1 MKSLADYESDL
12 RRRVLAVTLLGQL
25 PYDEADLTALRAG
38 LQPLFAA
45 GVADGLRRVAARAEL
60 AFALYLVLEGTYH
73 YTAVRPSP
81 PTFCEKTWTAGPVLV
96 ACPPRG
102 IMTLVRPQEADMAET
117 TGGDIVHGN
126 KVELSGDYRG
136 ATLNFW
142 AGPAPTA
149 DAPRPAHIFLSYA
162 WGDDRL
168 FVERLR
174 AGLIEA
180 GYRVWRDV
188 EDLPSRGNALR
199 LELRE
204 ALDAAD
210 RFVPI
215 CGPAAAAS
223 ANVQLEWAY
232 ARDRCLPI
240 TPVLRLGDES
250 ALPPEFRRPL
260 YFDFR
265 ADDQFDAQLDAL
277 VERLRAAPKR
287 PGRLHGAFRL
297 LPDGVIPRTQSAQLA
312 DLLRPGETAR
322 AITGRAAAGALVAAG
337 GLGKS
342 VVALMFMLD
351 CDTRRA
357 FPDGLFWLEFG
368 QSPTVVA
375 LQAQVGKE
383 LGDDVAE
390 YRDAATGKARLQGLL
405 QGRKAL
411 LVLDDVWD
419 AAHAEALLVHAPDCR
434 WLITSRQTGLG
445 HRLGL
450 PPGHTLRV
458 DRLSSDEGAALIAGR
473 LGLDAG
479 ATHPDEAQHRT
490 IVALLDGHAQA
501 VALAAAHLV
510 AQDDALYLGPDELL
524 RRYEAAQASD
534 NPFALL
540 ALSDDDRQQNLELSL
555 RVSYDHLDEGRQRR
569 FRALG
574 AFAAEGAFSTA
585 ALAVVWDDA
594 DGDSAGDAARFLVG
608 ASLLERAEG
617 GRWRQHALLRAYA
630 LALLRRAGEEEA
642 ARAAHFAHYAAE
654 YGDNERNRPE
664 ASPGRH
670 ARIAADFDDIHH
682 ALEWGFASA
691 PEAACDLLN
700 ALENSYLQ
708 FDQPFAV
715 RRALLGAALAAANA
729 ASYDGGEANTL
740 KALGDLEVREA
751 QYGAAR
757 ARYEAALGLFR
768 AIPARLGEANTLQ
781 ALGQL
786 SQAEGDLDRAG
797 KQFNAAAALY
807 RGIGQGRDEAVMIA
821 LFAQLRLAQGQVDE
835 AIALI
840 HEALAYFEAH
850 QLTQDARVTQGIIA
864 RLAAAVPD
872 FDARWLALT
881 GQRRPAWLGNE
892 AARAEVE
899 RLVGLLVAWIQT
911 PDWAASRDYL
921 HAHAAD
927 LLSDAGAGVL
937 GQLAAAN
944 PEHQGVADHV
954 RLLVLCRERGI
965 DAGYEAFLSRPTGAG
980 E

>member
-1 MKSLADYESDL
+1 
-12 RRRVLAVTLLGQL
+12 
-25 PYDEADLTALRAG
+25 
-38 LQPLFAA
+38 
-45 GVADGLRRVAARAEL
+45 
-60 AFALYLVLEGTYH
+60 
-73 YTAVRPSP
+73 
-81 PTFCEKTWTAGPVLV
+81 
-96 ACPPRG
+96 
-102 IMTLVRPQEADMAET
+102 MAET
-117 TGGDIVHGN
+117 SGGDVVHGN

-142 AGPAPTA
+142 ATPPPAAAGGSPP
-149 DAPRPAHIFLSYA
+149 DAPPPPAIFLSYA
-162 WGDDRL
+162 WGDDQP

-174 AGLIEA
+174 NDLVAAGF
-180 GYRVWRDV
+180 RVWRDV

-210 RFVPI
+210 RFVPV

-240 TPVLRLGDES
+240 TPVLRRGDAG
-250 ALPPEFRRPL
+250 ALPPDFRGPL

-265 ADDQFDAQLDAL
+265 ADDAYATQLATLVDRLGDAP
-277 VERLRAAPKR
+277 RR

-297 LPDGVIPRTQSAQLA
+297 LPEGAIPRAQSAQLA
-312 DLLRPGETAR
+312 ELLRPGETAR

-342 VVALMFMLD
+342 VVALTFMLD
-351 CDTRRA
+351 CPTRRA

-375 LQAQVGKE
+375 LQAQVGVA

-390 YRDAATGKARLQGLL
+390 YRDVAGGKARLQGLL

-473 LGLDAG
+473 LGPGAG
-479 ATHPDEAQHRT
+479 AAQPDEAQHRQ
-490 IVALLDGHAQA
+490 IVALLDGHTQA
-501 VALAAAHLV
+501 IALAAAHLV
-510 AQDDALYLGPDELL
+510 PGDDELYLGPAELL
-524 RRYEAAQASD
+524 RRYRAAQSGD

-540 ALSDDDRQQNLELSL
+540 ALRDDDRQQNLELSL
-555 RVSYDHLDEGRQRR
+555 RVSYDHLDADRRRR

-585 ALAVVWDDA
+585 AAAAVWGDA
-594 DGDSAGDAARFLVG
+594 DSDTAGDAARFLAG
-608 ASLLERAEG
+608 ASLLERAED

-630 LALLRRAGEEEA
+630 LALLRRAGEEAA
-642 ARAAHFAHYAAE
+642 ARAAHLAYYAAE
-654 YGDNERNRPE
+654 YGDGERNRPE
-664 ASPGRH
+664 AAPGRH
-670 ARIAADFDDIHH
+670 AQITADFDDIRH
-682 ALEWGFASA
+682 ALEWGLAAA
-691 PEAACDLLN
+691 PEAACDLLG

-708 FDQPFAV
+708 FAQPFAV
-715 RRALLGAALAAANA
+715 RRLLLGAALAPARAAG
-729 ASYDGGEANTL
+729 YIRGEANTL
-740 KALGDLEVREA
+740 QALGELEVREA

-757 ARYEAALGLFR
+757 ERYEAALGLFR
-768 AIPARLGEANTLQ
+768 AIPDRLGEANTLK
-781 ALGQL
+781 ALGTLDQVESDL
-786 SQAEGDLDRAG
+786 EGAG
-797 KQFNAAAALY
+797 QNFAAAGELY
-807 RGIGQGRDEAVMIA
+807 AAMGLGRDQAVMKA
-821 LFAQLRLAQGQVDE
+821 MFAQLRLAQGRADE

-840 HEALAYFEAH
+840 REALAYFEGH
-850 QLTQDARVTQGIIA
+850 GLTVDVRVTQSVIA
-864 RLAAAVPD
+864 RMAAMPD
-872 FDARWLALT
+872 FDARWTAVT
-881 GQRRPAWLGNE
+881 GQPPAWLGE
-892 AARAEVE
+892 AAESSAVE
-899 RLVGLLVAWIQT
+899 QRVGLLVAWIQT
-911 PDWAASRDYL
+911 PDWAASRDHL
-921 HAHAAD
+921 RANAAV
-927 LLSDAGAGVL
+927 LLTDAAEAVL

-944 PEHQGVADHV
+944 PQHQVVADHV
-954 RLLVLCRERGI
+954 ALLALCRAQGI
-965 DAGYEAFLSRPTGAG
+965 DAGYEAFLSALAGAG